1 MRPFEFRRALAMGAL
16 VCAAFAG
23 CSGPPSGSDIRA
35 STSRISESIDEG
47 WAFKQSDVPGAE
59 QTMFDD
65 AGWKTVSVPH
75 DWSIAGPFDPKNPT
89 EGSGG
94 FLPSGIGWYRR
105 PFHLV
110 GPSFA
115 GKRVFVEFDG
125 VMANSDVWING
136 VDLGHRPYGYASF
149 AYELT
154 GNLSAS
160 GENMIAVRVDDSG
173 QPASRWY
180 TGAGIIR
187 HVRLVIEDPVHVARD
202 ATFVT
207 TPQIGAGRAIVH
219 VHTTVTNQSGKAA
232 DVSLRISLTGPDGSA
247 SGSAAAP
254 GAGTLEIDAG
264 KSADVDA
271 DIAVNSP
278 VLWDLDRPALYRAD
292 VQVLAAGSLVD
303 EDSASFGIRDAKFVA
318 ATGFW
323 LNGRN
328 VKLKGVCVHGDG
340 GAFGAAVPLGVWR
353 RRLAALKELGANAIR
368 TAHNPPDPGFLD
380 LCDSMGF
387 LVMDEAFDC
396 WTVAKRPFDY
406 HLSFNEWS
414 KTDVRDMVRRDR
426 NHPSIVLWSAGN
438 EIHDTPQA
446 ELSKR
451 ILSGLMPV
459 FHENDPTRPVTQ
471 ALLRPNVSHDY
482 DDGLA
487 ALLDVVGTNYR
498 DSELLAAHAA
508 HPEWKIVATESHQ
521 SLDSWRF
528 VRDNAPY
535 SGQFLWVGIDYLG
548 ESPRWPFIGGGG
560 DQTGLLDRTGSP
572 KPTAFQRQSWWSNVP
587 MVHIVRRVA
596 PEGPVLVDPGYG
608 NPPRRRPDAILSD
621 WTPVNAAPHAE
632 SVEVYSNAA
641 SVELFLN
648 GRSLGVKPNDPDGA
662 PCKWQVPFEAGSLRA
677 IVTVDGK
684 VVATHELH
692 TAGAPA
698 RIALDADSAQLAPGW
713 DNVDFVRATVVDAQ
727 GIPVPGSTPDIV
739 FQVTGP
745 GAITAVDNADN
756 SSHESFQVSRRH
768 AFRGSCFAVL
778 RASGPSGT
786 ITLTASSDGLLGG
799 QVKVEA
805 TPP

>member
-1 MRPFEFRRALAMGAL
+1 MSFVHLRRMLIPGAL
-16 VCAAFAG
+16 ICAVFSG
-23 CSGPPSGSDIRA
+23 CEWMPAHFWVDRSPPARVTRSL
-35 STSRISESIDEG
+35 DEG
-47 WAFKQSDVPGAE
+47 WKFKQSEVLGA
-59 QTMFDD
+59 QQPVFDE
-65 AGWKTVSVPH
+65 AGWRPVSVPH
-75 DWSIAGPFDPKNPT
+75 DWSIAGPFDPKNAT

-105 PFHLV
+105 HYNFE
-110 GPSFA
+110 PSIS

-136 VDLGHRPYGYASF
+136 ALLGHRPYGYASF

-154 GNLSAS
+154 DHVAP
-160 GENMIAVRVDDSG
+160 GENVIAVRVDDSG

-187 HVRLVIEDPVHVARD
+187 HVRLVIEDPVHVVKD

-207 TPQIGAGRAIVH
+207 TPEIAPDHAVVH
-219 VHTTVTNQSGKAA
+219 VHTTVANQSDKAA
-232 DVSLRISLTGPDGSA
+232 EVSLQVSLAGPGGGGCGS
-247 SGSAAAP
+247 GGAP
-254 GAGTLEIDAG
+254 GSGPLEIAAG
-264 KSADVDA
+264 KSADLDA
-271 DIAVNSP
+271 DITVRNP
-278 VLWDLDRPALYRAD
+278 VLWDLDRPAMYRAS
-292 VQVLAAGSLVD
+292 VQVLARGSVVD
-303 EDSASFGIRDAKFVA
+303 EDSASFGIRDAKFIA

-340 GAFGAAVPLGVWR
+340 GAFGAAVPLGVWK
-353 RRLAALKELGANAIR
+353 RRLAELKVIGANAIR

-414 KTDVRDMVRRDR
+414 KADVREMVRRDR
-426 NHPSIVLWSAGN
+426 NHPSVVLWSAGN

-451 ILSGLMPV
+451 ILSGLMAV

-508 HPEWKIVATESHQ
+508 HPDWRIVATESHQ

-572 KPTAFQRQSWWSNVP
+572 KPTAFQRQSWWSDVP

-608 NPPRRRPDAILSD
+608 NPPRRRPDSLLSD
-621 WTPVNAAPHAE
+621 WTPAHAAPHDE

-648 GRSLGVKPNDPDGA
+648 GRSLGAKTCDPDGA
-662 PCKWQVPFEAGSLRA
+662 PSKWQVPFEPGSLRA
-677 IVTVDGK
+677 VASSDGK
-684 VVATHELH
+684 VVASHELR
-692 TAGAPA
+692 TAGTPA
-698 RIALDADSAQLAPGW
+698 RIELSADSARLSPGW
-713 DNVDFVRATVVDAQ
+713 DEVDFVHATVVDAQ
-727 GIPVPGSTPDIV
+727 GIAVPGATPDVV
-739 FQVTGP
+739 FGVQGP
-745 GAITAVDNADN
+745 GLVTAVDNADN
-756 SSHESFQVSRRH
+756 SSHESFQASQRH
-768 AFRGSCFAVL
+768 AYRGGCFAVL
-778 RASGPSGT
+778 RASGSAGT
-786 ITLTASSDGLLGG
+786 ITLTASSEGLQEG

-805 TPP
+805 APP

>member
-1 MRPFEFRRALAMGAL
+1 MSSIGTRRILAVGAM
-16 VCAAFAG
+16 VCAGLAG
-23 CSGPPSGSDIRA
+23 CSGPPSAPDIGVSSARG
-35 STSRISESIDEG
+35 ILPLDPG
-47 WAFKQSDVPGAE
+47 WAFKQSDVAGAE
-59 QTMFDD
+59 QTVFDVS
-65 AGWKTVSVPH
+65 GWTTVNVPH
-75 DWSIAGPFDPKNPT
+75 DWSIAGPFDAKNPT
-89 EGSGG
+89 SGSGG

-105 PFHLV
+105 PFSLS

-136 VDLGHRPYGYASF
+136 VNLGHRPYGYASF

-154 GNLSAS
+154 GHLSAD

-187 HVRLVIEDPVHVARD
+187 HVRLVIEDPVHVERD
-202 ATFVT
+202 ATFIT
-207 TPQIGAGRAIVH
+207 TPQVEAGRAVVH
-219 VHTTVTNQSGKAA
+219 VHTTVANQSKEAA
-232 DVSLRISLTGPDGSA
+232 DVSLQVSLTAPDGSPC
-247 SGSAAAP
+247 GTAAAP
-254 GAGTLEIDAG
+254 ASGRLQVAGGASEDF
-264 KSADVDA
+264 DA
-271 DIAVNSP
+271 DIAVSNP
-278 VLWDLDRPALYRAD
+278 VLWDIDRPALYRAN
-292 VQVLAAGSLVD
+292 VQVLSAGSVVD
-303 EDSASFGIRDAKFVA
+303 NDSAPFGIRDAKFIA

-353 RRLAALKELGANAIR
+353 RRLAALKALGANAIR

-414 KTDVRDMVRRDR
+414 KVDVRDMVRRDR

-451 ILSGLMPV
+451 ILSGLMAV

-521 SLDSWRF
+521 SLDSWRY

-548 ESPRWPFIGGGG
+548 ESPGWPFIGGGG
-560 DQTGLLDRTGSP
+560 DQRGLVDRTGTP
-572 KPTAFQRQSWWSNVP
+572 NAAAFQRQGWWSDVP

-596 PEGPVLVDPGYG
+596 PEGPALVDPGYG
-608 NPPRRRPDAILSD
+608 NPPRRRSDAILSD
-621 WTPVNAAPHAE
+621 WTPANAAPHDE

-648 GRSLGVKPNDPDGA
+648 GRSLGAKPNDPDGA
-662 PCKWQVPFEAGSLRA
+662 PCTWKMPFEAGSLRA
-677 IVTVDGK
+677 VASAAGK
-684 VVATHELH
+684 VVATHELR

-698 RIALDADSAQLAPGW
+698 RIVLEADSGRLAPGW
-713 DNVDFVRATVVDAQ
+713 DNVDFVRATVVDAL
-727 GIPVPGSTPDIV
+727 GIPVPGATPNIV
-739 FQVTGP
+739 FHVAGP
-745 GAITAVDNADN
+745 GAVAAVDNADN
-756 SSHESFQVSRRH
+756 SSHEPFQASQRH
-768 AFRGSCFAVL
+768 AFRGSCYAVL
-778 RASGPSGT
+778 RASGQAGI
-786 ITLTASSDGLLGG
+786 ITLTATSEGLQDG
-799 QVKVEA
+799 QVNVA
-805 TPP
+805 VTAP